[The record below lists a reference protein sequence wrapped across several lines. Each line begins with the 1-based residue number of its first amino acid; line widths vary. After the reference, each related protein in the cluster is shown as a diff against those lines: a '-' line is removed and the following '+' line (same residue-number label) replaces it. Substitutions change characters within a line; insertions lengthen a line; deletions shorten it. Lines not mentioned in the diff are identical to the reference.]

1 MSYYAC
7 MAFTGVLVIFGP
19 LAFTATEPSPKLCS
33 LDWLELEIPL
43 SQLLGSLCSPYTWP
57 FFCLLKTAVTYPCA
71 YPSALSS
78 LKQGLSLRVST
89 WRGVWQALL
98 KGVLE
103 SQQIT
108 HMSNLTVYAFHIPPP
123 VCVCLCVR
131 ARGCAC
137 GLNHGTKH
145 TMSVLL
151 LYPL

>member
-1 MSYYAC
+1 MSCRAC

-19 LAFTATEPSPKLCS
+19 LAFTATEPCPKLCS
-33 LDWLELEIPL
+33 LGWLELETPL

-57 FFCLLKTAVTYPCA
+57 FCLLDTAVKYLHA

-78 LKQGLSLRVST
+78 LKQGLPLRVST

-123 VCVCLCVR
+123 MCVCLCVR
-131 ARGCAC
+131 ARECAC
-137 GLNHGTKH
+137 GLNHGAKH
-145 TMSVLL
+145 VMSVLL

>member
-1 MSYYAC
+1 

-19 LAFTATEPSPKLCS
+19 LAFTATRPSPKLCS
-33 LDWLELEIPL
+33 LDWLELETPL
-43 SQLLGSLCSPYTWP
+43 SQLSGSLCSPYTWP
-57 FFCLLKTAVTYPCA
+57 FCLLDTAVTYLHA

-108 HMSNLTVYAFHIPPP
+108 HMSNLTVYAFHISPPHPPP
-123 VCVCLCVR
+123 PCVCVCVCVH
-131 ARGCAC
+131 ASVHAVS
-137 GLNHGTKH
+137 
-145 TMSVLL
+145 TMALST
-151 LYPL
+151 